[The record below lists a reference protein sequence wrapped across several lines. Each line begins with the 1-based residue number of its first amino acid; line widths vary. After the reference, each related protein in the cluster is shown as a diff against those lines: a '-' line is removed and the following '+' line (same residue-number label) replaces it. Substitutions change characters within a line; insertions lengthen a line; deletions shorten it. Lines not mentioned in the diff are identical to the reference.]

1 MGVMENLQDGKYSPF
16 AVNGVLNTTSKL
28 GSFASSAVKGWWNS
42 FKQSSGIKK
51 GFMALV
57 GLVGL
62 PVLGATYL
70 AVSALVTT
78 VGAVTAGIIGGG
90 LQTLYGLG
98 QVGVGLVKLLSP
110 FSKDRVGGARLLLKG
125 AGNFFKGALKVVV
138 GSAVAGAVAVSA
150 ASIVGAPAIG
160 AIAPVSAALG
170 NSIPVIGGAISNV
183 VGAGVAAANAGI
195 VAANASIGIA
205 NTALAL
211 GPVIASTVTLG
222 PVSLLGGLGV
232 GARAVAS
239 KIAQVASNIAQKVI
253 GTSSSQSASE
263 PGQNIA
269 ASTSRFSE
277 SLQAQQ
283 QSLEKQRAG
292 HPGHS
297 QSMLPQNQAHASH
310 SSSFSEQQRLAA
322 PQIAGEVLQ
331 RICTQQAQIDQTV
344 KRQNSS
350 NSFSMQNNQPTF
362 TGKNP
367 IEALQYCGNED
378 LQGLDY
384 TLTLPPGSTVD
395 EANQLLQKAGESV
408 KITKVVIQG
417 HNSTSTEYSPQKNQ
431 SGQYESLPSSKPA
444 EPTRSSTVLSSPG
457 RP

>member
-1 MGVMENLQDGKYSPF
+1 MGVMQPLQDGKYSPF

-28 GSFASSAVKGWWNS
+28 GSFASSAVKGWWNT

-51 GFMALV
+51 GFMGLV

-98 QVGVGLVKLLSP
+98 QVGVGLVKLL
-110 FSKDRVGGARLLLKG
+110 FSKDRAGGFELVLEG
-125 AGNFFKGALKVVV
+125 AGNLFKGVLKVAV

-170 NSIPVIGGAISNV
+170 QGIPVIGGAISNV
-183 VGAGVAAANAGI
+183 MGAGVAAANAGI

-211 GPVIASTVTLG
+211 GPVIASAVTLG

-239 KIAQVASNIAQKVI
+239 KIAQKVRGVSGSNQAPEQVEKRDTEPVTSQLSERLQAEHRSLEAQK
-253 GTSSSQSASE
+253 
-263 PGQNIA
+263 
-269 ASTSRFSE
+269 
-277 SLQAQQ
+277 
-283 QSLEKQRAG
+283 AG
-292 HPGHS
+292 HPGTHS
-297 QSMLPQNQAHASH
+297 QSMLPQAQADASH
-310 SSSFSEQQRLAA
+310 SSSLADQQRLAG
-322 PQIAGEVLQ
+322 PQIDGAVLQ
-331 RICTQQAQIDQTV
+331 QLQRQQSTIDATV
-344 KRQNSS
+344 KRQNPG
-350 NSFSMQNNQPTF
+350 NSFSIPNSRPTF
-362 TGKNP
+362 TGPDP
-367 IEALQYCGNED
+367 IQALQMCGNEA
-378 LQGLDY
+378 LKGMEY
-384 TLTLPPGSTVD
+384 TLTLPPGNTVD
-395 EANQLLQKAGESV
+395 QANQLLQKADSSSV

-417 HNSTSTEYSPQKNQ
+417 QDGTSTEYSPQKNQ
-431 SGQYESLPSSKPA
+431 SGQYEISPSRQA
-444 EPTRSSTVLSSPG
+444 ESTSSTVLSSPS
-457 RP
+457 RR